1 MTKADQQLEATLVWD
16 QAGHLAETALHALAD
31 GELGLLP
38 EQAVAHVAGC
48 RLCEGRLGATALLA
62 VEIGEALAVRG
73 PEPVAVR
80 RPLPVAA
87 FLGALAIAVVGLVIE
102 LEGTAATVMRIPTLI
117 AHAAPVL
124 VHGIRLA
131 ISGASGSA
139 RFAVAGWVAAALL
152 VLGGVMIARAA
163 PVRATLKEPA

>member
-1 MTKADQQLEATLVWD
+1 MTSVDQKLEATLVWD
-16 QAGHLAETALHALAD
+16 QAGHLAEMALHALAD

-48 RLCEGRLGATALLA
+48 RLCEERLGATALLA
-62 VEIGEALAVRG
+62 VEIGEALAVRRR
-73 PEPVAVR
+73 EPLAVR

-87 FLGALAIAVVGLVIE
+87 FVAALAIGVAGLVVE
-102 LEGTAATVMRIPTLI
+102 LGGMAAKVMRIPTLV
-117 AHAAPVL
+117 AHASPVL

-131 ISGASGSA
+131 MGGASGSA
-139 RFAVAGWVAAALL
+139 GFIIAGWVAAALL

-163 PVRATLKEPA
+163 PLRATLKGPA